1 MTKHI
6 ERQQTEDQMPKKV
19 AERMCGNKWITCGK
33 PYCACTGACEAS
45 MSNEPLDF
53 DEVDA

>member
-1 MTKHI
+1 MSEQI

-45 MSNEPLDF
+45 ISTETLDF